1 MENTKNIT
9 FINLIDNYADILN
22 KSCSTCPYPDLNSLL
37 ENTRELYRQETSQ
50 WIEQLASYYASYSY
64 RLMKE
69 RKADFEIENHARRL
83 YEWICEESRY
93 IENTYPQQVAEMRE
107 HFEKKLEDI
116 NLQHEAYRILE
127 NNNAESFLQRMAQC
141 LTASG
146 YATNLLRKSRLLA
159 YLILFGNNLC
169 SLQLDTIIH
178 IMRSIK
184 ENQLEKVFDIQL
196 TKETFKQQTEI
207 YNKEIASLWFGK
219 ETEKLEEKISTSVRF
234 IALYLLIDSQ
244 EDKEKRTVSDKLL
257 AARIHRYLS
266 KLNTPYATLLKNKA
280 YTILSDESTIDHRLS
295 WDALENFTPLRF
307 VEQLV
312 NIRIDELNA
321 PVDTQDNK
329 WQQLDNG
336 TNTLTLDK
344 DGFTLSTIFPH
355 KQSFWKGRKEKVELL
370 DKRFFLATFLK
381 PTYLFKNCKTIK
393 DLRLYWKQYHVDY
406 PVYTPVNHTTT
417 FPLLPMTPEDSPTDT
432 PQHQIP
438 ENGEEV
444 TIAITNTDNIGLYL
458 EAVILDE
465 AYRGQKVILPC
476 TQINACYSYIP
487 DFYTFF
493 KKDALFKA
501 KVLERNSEGIRV
513 SLAQSYNEFIYAD
526 NIRLGKI
533 PALVTSYEENKIKW
547 LLMTGTTC
555 VTPPNRWI
563 KPQKGNIYLL
573 DFICMDNQMMNAQA
587 NISKNKVFMPT
598 EDFFKE
604 VKKHLQEFID
614 FQQKQQGET
623 DERQQ
628 NEQILKEKNNPFA
641 QALQNLNL
649 IYEKKEEEY
658 DTQSTEFQDGNET
671 NMATIVHESL
681 NMDIAEEL
689 IYCIE
694 MLSEEKEDISERFN
708 VYNYLQLLTRFV
720 GNKDLEEYYSIC
732 ADYIY
737 NINRLVEKPE
747 KERFTSTSTYKMTIL
762 SARMEMLG
770 MEQYA
775 KNFGFFQK
783 VTSIFLAQNNIQH
796 LNELQHDECPTIQE
810 LARYFSILPLLGEN
824 DSSLMHIVYQNIN
837 SLLGYQ
843 EKPLKKTTIPIYF
856 GHENVCCEFKSSAF
870 IHANKDSD
878 EDQSM
883 ALARVVASFMNTDG
897 GTLYIGVNDQGYL
910 TGIQEDLSHVHND
923 RDNYL
928 RTVNSQIIRLL
939 GDNKEAH
946 NRYQEYIRCNL
957 HEYDNQRMVLAFRVA
972 PINEVVTLNGKVYT
986 RSGSSCICKPEKN
999 VKDFIAQRRIT
1010 ALNSVPRQPI
1020 FPTTFS
1026 EERQEYAFTPQ
1037 EEEEIQY
1044 TRRFMEVPQPPIVI
1058 TPQDTDEAKKIDIPV
1073 AKVKSNFKIQT
1084 SALRINPLQKNIEM
1098 GYTNSHHFISLFNNG
1113 KIACSPSP
1121 KIGVWGENQ
1130 GGKVIC
1136 SYNTEG
1142 EEDILV
1148 CVTHSGEVGIANL
1161 KKGFSDTNTPFSF
1174 VNDINDLLF
1183 ISPASSND
1191 HLLLIAE
1198 KDDTK
1203 RYRIIRLS
1211 DFSKPLGIQPK
1222 LTTLLKP
1229 EKGTYI
1235 YADILDENIMEKIED
1250 DKTSL
1255 DSFDQHN
1262 AGRFWEHTSYKQCVD
1277 IISEM
1282 CNLPF

>member
-1 MENTKNIT
+1 MEDTKNTTCIG
-9 FINLIDNYADILN
+9 IIDSYADFLN
-22 KSCSTCPYPDLNSLL
+22 ETGLSCPYPDLTPLL
-37 ENTRELYRQETSQ
+37 ENAQSLYRQEKPQ
-50 WIEQLASYYASYSY
+50 WVEQLAAYYAHYSCK
-64 RLMKE
+64 LME
-69 RKADFEIENHARRL
+69 EQEADFEIENHARRL
-83 YEWICEESRY
+83 HEWICEESHY
-93 IENTYPQQVAEMRE
+93 IENTYPQQVTEMRDC
-107 HFEKKLEDI
+107 FERKLEDI
-116 NLQHEAYRILE
+116 NLEHEAYRMLE
-127 NNNAESFLQRMAQC
+127 NNNAENFLQRLEQC
-141 LTASG
+141 LSASG
-146 YATNLLRKSRLLA
+146 YATNLLRKSRLMA
-159 YLILFGNNLC
+159 YLIRFGKNLC
-169 SLQLDTIIH
+169 SFQLSTIIH
-178 IMRSIK
+178 IIRSIK
-184 ENQLEKVFDIQL
+184 ENHLENVFDTQL
-196 TKETFKQQTEI
+196 IKETFKHQAEI
-207 YNKEIASLWFGK
+207 YNKEISSLWFGTDTK
-219 ETEKLEEKISTSVRF
+219 KLEEKISDSVRF
-234 IALYLLIDSQ
+234 IALYLLMDFQ
-244 EDKEKRTVSDKLL
+244 EEKTRTTSDKLL

-266 KLNTPYATLLKNKA
+266 RLNTPYSTLLKNKA
-280 YTILSDESTIDHRLS
+280 YTILSDESTIDNRLS
-295 WDALENFTPLRF
+295 WDALETFTPSGF
-307 VEQLV
+307 IEQLV

-321 PVDTQDNK
+321 PIDTQDNK

-344 DGFTLSTIFPH
+344 DGFTLSTTFPH
-355 KQSFWKGRKEKVELL
+355 KQPFWKGRKEKVELL
-370 DKRFFLATFLK
+370 DNRFFLATFLK

-393 DLRLYWKQYHVDY
+393 DLQLYWKQYHVDY
-406 PVYTPVNHTTT
+406 PVYTPAKHTTIAS
-417 FPLLPMTPEDSPTDT
+417 PLPMTHREEAADT
-432 PQHQIP
+432 NHHQIP
-438 ENGEEV
+438 ESGEEV
-444 TIAITNTDNIGLYL
+444 TIAITDTDNVGLYL

-465 AYRGQKVILPC
+465 AYRGQKAILPC

-487 DFYTFF
+487 DFGTYF

-501 KVLERNSEGIRV
+501 KVVERNSEGIRV

-526 NIRLGKI
+526 NVQLGKI

-573 DFICMDNQMMNAQA
+573 DFISMDHQMMNARA
-587 NISKNKVFMPT
+587 NVTKNKVFMPV

-604 VKKHLQEFID
+604 VKRHLQEFIN
-614 FQQKQQGET
+614 FQQKQQGEA
-623 DERQQ
+623 DERHQ
-628 NEQILKEKNNPFA
+628 NELILKEKNNPFA
-641 QALQNLNL
+641 QAFQGLGL
-649 IYEKKEEEY
+649 IYENEEEEY
-658 DTQSTEFQDGNET
+658 NIQYTENTADNDIET
-671 NMATIVHESL
+671 TSVEHESL

-689 IYCIE
+689 IYCIG
-694 MLSEEKEDISERFN
+694 MLGEEKEDIHEQFN
-708 VYNYLQLLTRFV
+708 VYNYLQLLARFV
-720 GNKDLEEYYSIC
+720 GNKHLEEYHSIC

-737 NINRLVEKPE
+737 NINRLIEKPE
-747 KERFTSTSTYKMTIL
+747 KERFNSTSTYKLSIL

-783 VTSIFLAQNNIQH
+783 VINIFQAQNNIQH
-796 LNELQHDECPTIQE
+796 LNELQHDECPTIQG

-824 DSSLMHIVYQNIN
+824 DSNLMHIIYQNIN

-843 EKPLKKTTIPIYF
+843 EKPLKKPTIPIYF

-883 ALARVVASFMNTDG
+883 VLARVVASFMNTDG
-897 GTLYIGVNDQGYL
+897 GTLYIGVNDKGYL
-910 TGIQEDLSHVHND
+910 MGIQEDLNHVHND

-939 GDNKEAH
+939 GENKEAH

-1044 TRRFMEVPQPPIVI
+1044 TRRITEVIQPPVVI
-1058 TPQDTDEAKKIDIPV
+1058 TPQETDEAKKTDTPV

-1084 SALRINPLQKNIEM
+1084 SALRVNPLQKKPEM
-1098 GYTNSHHFISLFNNG
+1098 GYTNNHHFISLFNNG

-1142 EEDILV
+1142 EEDLLV
-1148 CVTHSGEVGIANL
+1148 CVTHAGEVGIANL
-1161 KKGFSDTNTPFSF
+1161 KKGFSDTNTPFAF

-1183 ISPASSND
+1183 ISPASTSD

-1235 YADILDENIMEKIED
+1235 YADILNETIMENIED

-1277 IISEM
+1277 IISEI